1 MQVNFIGHGLH
12 NDNQINVG
20 EQLAASFSDNKVF
33 ESFHGFV
40 AFAALSGILKL
51 DKALNIAQQNFKKL
65 VFYIGVDNKGT
76 SKQALELLLE
86 RGIETYIFHREEEYI
101 TYHPKLFLFEG
112 QKHTRVIIGSSNLT
126 HSGFINNIEACIQ
139 LDFQPATD
147 KQGNKLLSE
156 VKQYFQEFLSL
167 QCQFLFKL
175 DKELVTKYDE
185 QGLLYSQFE
194 KGAEK
199 ETQPTDGENGLATDE
214 VFIPED
220 IIFENGELP
229 SEKNYTHKPPEV
241 TETDFENFEIF
252 LPQYVEYKKLVNPIG
267 VINDNTQYVENR
279 QLVNWYNRIKEL
291 IRNDILPLE
300 LELRLL
306 EVGFPVGDGKYSR
319 SAYKWEQNFQKLKE
333 YMIKHKQTRAYVPQ
347 HKDRNHPDYE
357 LGGWFARQKLRRK
370 KKITPYFLE
379 GEFEKLQS
387 VGFVWE
393 TMNAGGKSDDDIWLE
408 NYFQLETAWN
418 ERPDKLKLP
427 LQKSP
432 DGKWLIGKW
441 LADQIANYKNTTRKN
456 SNGEALKLLPERAAI
471 IEELCG
477 KQIWNWEQ
485 YKREQIL
492 NIQIERYLEFR
503 KKYPNEKPDNDRSFD
518 DVLQWKNQTRHR
530 YKGDTSEKNKWRMDI
545 LNSDRVKFPW
555 IE

>member
-12 NDNQINVG
+12 SENQINVG
-20 EQLAASFSDNKVF
+20 EQLAASFSDNKIF
-33 ESFHGFV
+33 DSFHGFV
-40 AFAALSGILKL
+40 AFAASSGILKL
-51 DKALNIAQQNFKKL
+51 DKSLNIAQQNFKKL

-86 RGIETYIFHREEEYI
+86 KGIETYIYHREEEYI

-126 HSGFINNIEACIQ
+126 RSGFINNIEACIQ

-156 VKQYFQEFLSL
+156 VKEYFQEFFSL
-167 QCQFLFKL
+167 QSQFLFKL
-175 DKELVTKYDE
+175 DKELITKYDE

-194 KGAEK
+194 KGTEK
-199 ETQPTDGENGLATDE
+199 ETQPTDGENDVPTEE

-229 SEKNYTHKPPEV
+229 NERNYSNKPPVV
-241 TETDFENFEIF
+241 TDTDFENFEIF
-252 LPQYVEYKKLVNPIG
+252 LPQYVEYKNSVNPTG

-279 QLVNWYNRIKEL
+279 PLVNWYDRIKEL
-291 IRNDILPLE
+291 IRFDILPLE
-300 LELRLL
+300 LELRLR

-319 SAYKWEQNFQKLKE
+319 SAYIWEQNFQKLKQ
-333 YMIKHKQTRAYVPQ
+333 YMLAHKQTRAYVPQ
-347 HKDRNHPDYE
+347 HKDRNHPDYA
-357 LGGWFARQKLRRK
+357 LGQWFARQKLRRK

-393 TMNAGGKSDDDIWLE
+393 TMNAGGKSDDDVWLD

-456 SNGEALKLLPERAAI
+456 ANGEVLKLLPERAAI

-492 NIQIERYLEFR
+492 NTQIERYLEFR
-503 KKYPNEKPDNDRSFD
+503 KKYPNEKPDDDRSFD
-518 DVLQWKNQTRHR
+518 DVLQWKSQTRYR

-555 IE
+555 DE